1 MNNNQDIQ
9 TIITSQ
15 TGTTQQTNPTYM
27 SAETTGA
34 ASSTIYAGTS
44 AKYKEILKQPLA
56 VTVPYNLQPTEI
68 LAQRFS
74 CWKAIIKAVL
84 IYLQETCSIQ
94 DEIVRQQIR
103 LSHAINFP
111 FSNMLPT
118 AESLS
123 EKNKPEA
130 NGHHHS
136 SSTKDKKIATPSSS
150 ANVLMSKLFTP
161 AGSKSITDL
170 PQVLGE
176 YHNAMIQVAQYA
188 SRELN
193 NTIIPRLADLRRD
206 LQVKIKE
213 IKELE
218 TDFTN
223 NLGKQLQ
230 VTKRE
235 LQQYAQSLEQAKYST
250 SNSLDPYLCK
260 QTLEKS
266 IKRQLHEENFLHDA
280 FINLQSSGGELEKV
294 IIHEIQS
301 ALTQYAKLM
310 GQEAQLV
317 FDTLISKLDSGFL
330 NTDPALEWSYYVNNS
345 VNKDCFI
352 PLDLPMRHF
361 SKISY
366 KSQFDPLANELISGF
381 LERRSKFL
389 KSYTRGFY
397 LLTPTFLHEFKTG
410 DRKKDIVPIM
420 SLSLNDCTV
429 AEHSKRGASEYKF
442 VLHAKQNGL
451 IHRGQNWVLR
461 CDSYDIMFKWF
472 DIMKKLTSTTDPKMR
487 SKFVCEYLNLDE
499 ETGKPLSKIT
509 RATSPPVSTSQKS
522 VLSKESK
529 QVPSAA
535 KNLAAA
541 TAGNATMTS
550 AASGTLP
557 NRPITPSQQLQQ
569 MHIDSSLMMTPQSQQ
584 SSTLEPPFHQNSPS
598 FQQPAYPINE
608 HPYDSNS
615 EFDDSNVM
623 NGYGNKWE

>member
-130 NGHHHS
+130 NGHHHN

-509 RATSPPVSTSQKS
+509 RTTSPPVSTSQKS

-584 SSTLEPPFHQNSPS
+584 SSTLEPPFHQIVHPS
-598 FQQPAYPINE
+598 NNQLIL
-608 HPYDSNS
+608 S
-615 EFDDSNVM
+615 M
-623 NGYGNKWE
+623 NIHMIAILSLMIAM

>member
-9 TIITSQ
+9 TILTSQ
-15 TGTTQQTNPTYM
+15 TGATQQTYPSKM
-27 SAETTGA
+27 SSETNDIANDAVYTSSA
-34 ASSTIYAGTS
+34 AN
-44 AKYKEILKQPLA
+44 YKEILKQPLS

-84 IYLQETCSIQ
+84 VYLQETCSIQ

-111 FSNMLPT
+111 FANMIPN

-123 EKNKPEA
+123 EKNKSEA

-136 SSTKDKKIATPSSS
+136 SIKDKKSTSVDNSQTISIT
-150 ANVLMSKLFTP
+150 KLFAP
-161 AGSKSITDL
+161 SGSNSITDL
-170 PQVLGE
+170 PQVLAE
-176 YHNAMIQVAQYA
+176 YHNSMIQVAQYA

-193 NTIIPRLADLRRD
+193 NTIIPRLADLKRD

-223 NLGKQLQ
+223 NLEKQLGI
-230 VTKRE
+230 TKKE
-235 LQQYAQSLEQAKYST
+235 LQQYTQSLEQAKYST
-250 SNSLDPYLCK
+250 NNILDPYLCK
-260 QTLEKS
+260 MTLDKS

-280 FINLQSSGGELEKV
+280 FINLQTSGGELEKV
-294 IIHEIQS
+294 IIHEIQN

-317 FDTLISKLDSGFL
+317 FDTLITKLDSGFL

-345 VNKDCFI
+345 ANKDCFI

-366 KSQFDPLANELISGF
+366 KNQFDPLANELISGF

-410 DRKKDIVPIM
+410 DRKKDVIPVM

-429 AEHSKRGASEYKF
+429 AEHSKRGSSEYKF
-442 VLHAKQNGL
+442 VLHAKQNGI
-451 IHRGQNWVLR
+451 IHRGQNWVFR
-461 CDSYDIMFKWF
+461 CDSYDSMFKWF
-472 DIMKKLTSTTDPKMR
+472 DIMKKMTSTTDPKLR
-487 SKFVCEYLNLDE
+487 SKIVSEYLNLDL
-499 ETGKPLSKIT
+499 ETGKSLNKIK
-509 RATSPPVSTSQKS
+509 RPTSPALSTSQRS

-529 QVPSAA
+529 KVPVIA
-535 KNLAAA
+535 KKLMVA
-541 TAGNATMTS
+541 TDANIKSEEGGS
-550 AASGTLP
+550 PIP
-557 NRPITPSQQLQQ
+557 NRP
-569 MHIDSSLMMTPQSQQ
+569 MTPTQQFHHMNLDSNLLSPETLQ
-584 SSTLEPPFHQNSPS
+584 SSIDRDSLKASTKEYEQSSYTKND
-598 FQQPAYPINE
+598 

-615 EFDDSNVM
+615 EYDDNRVI
-623 NGYGNKWE
+623 NGYGNKWD

>member
-1 MNNNQDIQ
+1 MSTQNNQDIQ
-9 TIITSQ
+9 TIRTNQ
-15 TGTTQQTNPTYM
+15 TGVTQQTNPTFM
-27 SAETTGA
+27 SSETNGV
-34 ASSTIYAGTS
+34 ASESLYAGSS
-44 AKYKEILKQPLA
+44 AKYMEVLKQPLA

-84 IYLQETCSIQ
+84 VYLQETCSIQ

-111 FSNMLPT
+111 FANMLPT

-123 EKNKPEA
+123 EKNKGEG
-130 NGHHHS
+130 NGHS
-136 SSTKDKKIATPSSS
+136 KDKKVSDPASLSSIS
-150 ANVLMSKLFTP
+150 MAKLFAP
-161 AGSKSITDL
+161 LGDNSITDL
-170 PQVLGE
+170 PQVLAE
-176 YHNAMIQVAQYA
+176 YHNSMIQVAQYA

-223 NLGKQLQ
+223 NLEKQLQ
-230 VTKRE
+230 ITKKE

-250 SNSLDPYLCK
+250 NNTLDPYLCK
-260 QTLEKS
+260 LTLDKS

-294 IIHEIQS
+294 IIHEIQN

-330 NTDPALEWSYYVNNS
+330 NTDPALEWTYYVNNS

-361 SKISY
+361 SKIVY

-410 DRKKDIVPIM
+410 DRKKDIIPIM

-442 VLHAKQNGL
+442 VLHAKQNGI
-451 IHRGQNWVLR
+451 IHRGQNWVFR
-461 CDSYDIMFKWF
+461 CDGYDTMFTWF
-472 DIMKKLTSTTDPKMR
+472 EIMKKLTSTTDPKLR
-487 SKFVCEYLNLDE
+487 SKIVCDYLNLE
-499 ETGKPLSKIT
+499 SETGKPASKIKRT
-509 RATSPPVSTSQKS
+509 TSPPLSSSQKS

-529 QVPSAA
+529 PIVTAT
-535 KNLAAA
+535 KNLLAA
-541 TAGNATMTS
+541 TDKTS
-550 AASGTLP
+550 TAASVIMP
-557 NRPITPSQQLQQ
+557 NRPITPSQPLQQ
-569 MHIDSSLMMTPQSQQ
+569 MHIDSNLMTPQTNR
-584 SSTLEPPFHQNSPS
+584 SSIDGTSLEQAQS
-598 FQQPAYPINE
+598 FQQPSYPINE

-615 EFDDSNVM
+615 EFDDRHVM
-623 NGYGNKWE
+623 NGYGNKWD